1 MSNMVTAILKK
12 VCENSHF
19 AIVIISEIAQ
29 GNQKEEKFSKTKDQ
43 KGPRPETQTLRQE
56 HMVCWQP
63 QTNSAQST
71 NSQRP

>member
-29 GNQKEEKFSKTKDQ
+29 GNQNEEKFSNINY
-43 KGPRPETQTLRQE
+43 
-56 HMVCWQP
+56 VV
-63 QTNSAQST
+63 S
-71 NSQRP
+71 